1 MCGIAGIVEQG
12 AIGLDAHSALG
23 RMLNRLQHRGPDDS
37 GTHLSSDIALGH
49 RRLSIIDLA
58 TGRQPIANETE
69 TVWVVV
75 NGEIYN
81 FAALR
86 EGLIGRGHNF
96 RTASDAECLVHLYE
110 DHGPAFVERLNGMFA
125 LALWDASR
133 RRLVLARDRLGVKPL
148 YYSVAGGRLVFAS
161 ELKAV
166 LAVPNVTADIDPTA
180 MVDYLTYGYIPSPKT
195 IFKQCRKLEPGHL
208 LEFQDG
214 RHAVRRYWDLQHRGH
229 DDRSTDEI
237 ASDVWQQLKQ
247 ATRSR
252 LVADVP
258 VGAFLSG
265 GLDSGAVT
273 SAMSQMSSERI
284 VTVTCGFREKG
295 FDERRHARALAEKI
309 GAEHH
314 DGLVRPD
321 AAGIV
326 DTLAWHF
333 DEPFADASA
342 VPTYY
347 LSQLARRFVTVALS
361 GDGGDETMAGYRRY
375 RFDQYE
381 DALRRW
387 VPGGIRRTLIGR
399 IASAWP
405 ERPWVPRPLRAA
417 ATLRNVAVDA
427 ATAHGLSVA
436 TLHPSEA
443 VSLLDP
449 DFAREVRGYD
459 PLDHIRRHFDRCDA
473 PDLLSKCQYV
483 DIRLGLGDGIL
494 TKVDRASM
502 AHALEVRSPMLDY
515 RFVESVW
522 RIPPSRRI
530 QGRHGKIP
538 LRRAVL
544 HHVGEAAANRPKA
557 GFEVPLDAWFR
568 GPLRE
573 RVSDRLMHLGAASH
587 TCLSLREIGAVWRR
601 HLSDRRDC
609 GPTLWKLMMFDAWC
623 ERIASLVRQ
632 PSRETPR
639 EVPRRGQGAAAC
651 IPC

>member
-12 AIGLDAHSALG
+12 AIDLDARSALG
-23 RMLNRLQHRGPDDS
+23 EMLDRLRHRGPDDS
-37 GTHLSSDIALGH
+37 GMHISPDIALGH
-49 RRLSIIDLA
+49 RRLSVIDLT
-58 TGRQPIANETE
+58 TGRQPITNETG

-81 FAALR
+81 FVELR
-86 EGLIGRGHNF
+86 EALIGRGHGF
-96 RTASDAECLVHLYE
+96 RTGSDAECVVHLYE
-110 DHGPAFVERLNGMFA
+110 EHGPAFVEHLSGMFA
-125 LALWDASR
+125 LAIWDAR
-133 RRLVLARDRLGVKPL
+133 DRRLVLARDRLGVKPL
-148 YYSVAGGRLVFAS
+148 YYAVADSRLVFAS

-166 LAVPNVTADIDPTA
+166 LAAPHIATDIDPTA

-208 LEFQDG
+208 LEFHDG
-214 RHAVRRYWDLQHRGH
+214 RWAIRRYWDLQHRGW
-229 DDRSTDEI
+229 DERSTDEI
-237 ASDVWQQLKQ
+237 ACDVWQRLKQ

-265 GLDSGAVT
+265 GLDSSAVA
-273 SAMSQMSSERI
+273 SAMSQMSPDPI

-295 FDERRHARALAEKI
+295 FDERQPARQLAARI

-314 DGLVRPD
+314 DGLVLPD
-321 AAGIV
+321 AANIV
-326 DTLAWHF
+326 DTLAWYF

-387 VPGGIRRTLIGR
+387 VPDGIRRTLVGR
-399 IASAWP
+399 IASVCP
-405 ERPWVPRPLRAA
+405 EGPWVPRPLRAG

-443 VSLLDP
+443 LSLLHP
-449 DFAREVRGYD
+449 DLAREVRDYD
-459 PLDHIRRHFDRCDA
+459 PLDHVRRHFDRCDA

-522 RIPPSRRI
+522 RIPPRHRI
-530 QGRHGKIP
+530 KGRHGKIP

-544 HHVGEAAANRPKA
+544 HHVGEETARRAKA

-573 RVSDRLMHLGAASH
+573 RFGDRLLHIGSESH
-587 TCLSLREIGAVWRR
+587 ACLSPRETGAVWRR
-601 HLSDRRDC
+601 HVSGRRDC
-609 GPTLWKLMMFDAWC
+609 GPTLWKLIMFDAWC
-623 ERIASLVRQ
+623 DRIWALARQ
-632 PSRETPR
+632 PSSETPR
-639 EVPRRGQGAAAC
+639 RAPHRAEEAAAC
-651 IPC
+651 TPC

>member
-1 MCGIAGIVEQG
+1 MCGIAGIVEQSG
-12 AIGLDAHSALG
+12 IDLQARSALAE
-23 RMLNRLQHRGPDDS
+23 MLDRLRHRGPDDS
-37 GTHLSSDIALGH
+37 GMHLSPDIALGH

-58 TGRQPIANETE
+58 TGRQPLANETGS
-69 TVWVVV
+69 VWVVV

-81 FAALR
+81 FVELR
-86 EGLIGRGHNF
+86 EELIARGHCF
-96 RTASDAECLVHLYE
+96 RTASDAECVVHLYE
-110 DHGPAFVERLNGMFA
+110 EHGPAFVERLNGMFA
-125 LALWDASR
+125 LALWDAR
-133 RRLVLARDRLGVKPL
+133 DRRLLLARDRLGVKPL
-148 YYSVAGGRLVFAS
+148 YYAIADGRVVFAS
-161 ELKAV
+161 ELKAL
-166 LAVPNVTADIDPTA
+166 LAAPNVAADIDPTA
-180 MVDYLTYGYIPSPKT
+180 MVDYLTFGYIPSPKT

-208 LEFQDG
+208 LEFHDG
-214 RHAVRRYWDLQHRGH
+214 RHAVRRYWELRHRGW
-229 DDRSTDEI
+229 DDHATDEI
-237 ASDVWQQLKQ
+237 AADVWQRLKQ

-265 GLDSGAVT
+265 GLDSSAVA
-273 SAMSQMSSERI
+273 SAMSQMSSDPI

-295 FDERRHARALAEKI
+295 FDEREPARALAERI

-375 RFDQYE
+375 RFDRYE
-381 DALRRW
+381 DAMRRW
-387 VPGGIRRTLIGR
+387 VPDGIGRTLVGR
-399 IASAWP
+399 IASICP
-405 ERPWVPRPLRAA
+405 QGPWVPRPLRAA

-443 VSLLDP
+443 LALIHP
-449 DFAREVRGYD
+449 DMRREVAGYD
-459 PLDHIRRHFDRCDA
+459 PLDHVRRHFHRCDA

-522 RIPPSRRI
+522 RIPPRRRI
-530 QGRHGKIP
+530 RGRHGKIP

-544 HHVGEAAANRPKA
+544 HHVGEDAARRPKA

-573 RVSDRLMHLGAASH
+573 RFGDRLLQIGADAH
-587 TCLSLREIGAVWRR
+587 ACLSRREIGAVWQR
-601 HLSDRRDC
+601 HLSGRRDC
-609 GPTLWKLMMFDAWC
+609 GPTLWKLIMFDAWC
-623 ERIASLVRQ
+623 GRILSL
-632 PSRETPR
+632 
-639 EVPRRGQGAAAC
+639 PRRTSAATPPAAEEAAAC